1 MDMENDTLLTNQIK
15 LEIESIVFK
24 RLVSHLQNRTDVQ
37 NIDLMNLSGFCRN
50 CLSNWYMEASEEK
63 GIKIDKENARE
74 IIYGMPHKIWKDK
87 FQKEATIEQM
97 NKFDEKHK

>member
-1 MDMENDTLLTNQIK
+1 MSKISKEQEHKIK
-15 LEIESIVFK
+15 ANVLD
-24 RLVSHLQNRTDVQ
+24 HLINHLRDRTDVQ

-50 CLSNWYMEASEEK
+50 CLSNWYMEACEEN

-87 FQKEATIEQM
+87 FQKDATPEQM

>member
-1 MDMENDTLLTNQIK
+1 MDNKIQNEIYAEVLETLIN
-15 LEIESIVFK
+15 
-24 RLVSHLQNRTDVQ
+24 HLKKRTDVQ

-50 CLSNWYMEASEEK
+50 CLSKWYLSAAEK
-63 GIKIDKENARE
+63 RNIKINYDEARE

-87 FQKEATIEQM
+87 FQKDATPEQM

>member
-1 MDMENDTLLTNQIK
+1 MKDKTTSDQKLTNIQSK
-15 LEIESIVFK
+15 VFE
-24 RLVSHLQNRTDVQ
+24 RLIFHLQKRADVQ

-87 FQKEATIEQM
+87 FQKDATPEQM

>member
-1 MDMENDTLLTNQIK
+1 MDNDTVLTNKKKI
-15 LEIESIVFK
+15 EIESMVFK

-63 GIKIDKENARE
+63 GINIDKENARE
-74 IIYGMPHKIWKDK
+74 IIYGMPHKIWQDK